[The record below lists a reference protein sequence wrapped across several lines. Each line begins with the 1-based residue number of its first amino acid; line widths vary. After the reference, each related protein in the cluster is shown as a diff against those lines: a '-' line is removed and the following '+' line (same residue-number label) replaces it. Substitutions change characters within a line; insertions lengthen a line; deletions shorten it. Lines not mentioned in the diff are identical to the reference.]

1 MNFLTCILGRENI
14 ITITRIK
21 LKHSPFINWKG
32 CKQNQK
38 KINMSNSIWC
48 FENVNLFRI
57 LCPHK
62 LKQYQNDHFE
72 GFKKGDVIY
81 FPDDASKAIFMVS
94 KGKVKIVS
102 YSEEGEEIVKAI
114 LGKGEIF
121 GEKALLGEEK
131 RDDYALAC
139 TEPTELCPMRLPDMY
154 ELMRQNEKFGL
165 SVYKLIGFRIK
176 KMERRFEALLHKDV
190 KTRLCDF
197 LNDLAE
203 EYGIKNN
210 GQTIIRHFY
219 TQKDFADLIG
229 TKRETVTRL
238 FNELKQDGLIDY
250 SRKEIRIYIDEKL

>member
-1 MNFLTCILGRENI
+1 
-14 ITITRIK
+14 
-21 LKHSPFINWKG
+21 
-32 CKQNQK
+32 
-38 KINMSNSIWC
+38 MSNSIWC
-48 FENVNLFRI
+48 FENVNLFQI

-62 LKQYQNDHFE
+62 LKQYQKDHFE

-81 FPDDASKAIFMVS
+81 FPEDSSKSIFMVS

-139 TEPTELCPMRLPDMY
+139 MEPTELCPMKLPDMY

-165 SVYKLIGFRIK
+165 SIYKLIGYRIK
-176 KMERRFEALLHKDV
+176 KMERRFEALLYKDV
-190 KTRLCDF
+190 KTRLCEF
-197 LNDLAE
+197 LKEMAE
-203 EYGIKNN
+203 ENGIESGSEVIVN
-210 GQTIIRHFY
+210 HFL

-238 FNELKQDGLIDY
+238 FNELKQDGIINY
-250 SRKEIRIYIDEKL
+250 TRKEIRIRGLENL